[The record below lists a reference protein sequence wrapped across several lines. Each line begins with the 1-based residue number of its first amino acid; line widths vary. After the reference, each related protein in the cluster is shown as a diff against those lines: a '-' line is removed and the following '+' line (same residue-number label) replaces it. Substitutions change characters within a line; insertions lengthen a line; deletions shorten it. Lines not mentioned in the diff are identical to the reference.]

1 MSTLTKTYILFGMLL
16 ASITKFPYFS
26 WQNFLSILILVI
38 LLVYYQLGID
48 EQREQKKMK
57 KKIDLLRELGE
68 FEEANK
74 LEEMLPIKKSFIQ
87 KLKDKME
94 DNKNGN

>member
-16 ASITKFPYFS
+16 ASITKFSYFS
-26 WQNFLSILILVI
+26 WQNFLSVLILVI

-57 KKIDLLRELGE
+57 EKIDLLKGNGE
-68 FEEANK
+68 FEEARK
-74 LEEMLPIKKSFIQ
+74 LEQMLPIKKSFIE
-87 KLKDKME
+87 KMKDKME
-94 DNKNGN
+94 NDDERF